1 MTLSL
6 LIAASLA
13 APARAELI
21 SSVNAFQPGKPFTI
35 GIRLTLD
42 DGYHSYWLNPGDSG
56 FAPTA
61 RWKLPKGWKA
71 GPLEFQVP
79 DRITWAGTT
88 VFGYE
93 HGTILLTEITSP
105 PSARSTTLK
114 ADLGWMICKD
124 DCIPLDTPLTLHLRV
139 GKKPEPNRTWAKRI
153 DSIRKAKPGPFVGA
167 GSATMSDSTITLT
180 LANHQM
186 ADDANLDFFPRE
198 TGLADPKGAAVV
210 TKEDGKLI
218 FTMKR
223 QSFSDKKPA
232 RLVGLLKV
240 LNQAEPTAY
249 WVDVPMRPSGSS
261 SPR

>member
-1 MTLSL
+1 MTLAI

-21 SSVNAFQPGKPFTI
+21 SSVNAFQSGKPFTI
-35 GIRLTLD
+35 GIRLTLEE
-42 DGYHSYWLNPGDSG
+42 GYHSYWLNPGDSG

-61 RWKLPKGWKA
+61 RWQLPKGWKA

-93 HGTILLTEITSP
+93 HETILLAEITP
-105 PSARSTTLK
+105 PSSAQSTTLK

-124 DCIPLDTPLTLHLRV
+124 DCIPLDTPLTLHLRA
-139 GKKPEPNRTWAKRI
+139 GSKAEPNRTWAARI
-153 DSIRKAKPGPFVGA
+153 AALQKARPKTVLGT
-167 GSATMSDSTITLT
+167 GSATISESAITLT
-180 LANHQM
+180 LVNHQIPEG
-186 ADDANLDFFPRE
+186 ANLDFYPRE
-198 TGLADPKGAAVV
+198 TGLIDPKEAIVV
-210 TKEDGKLI
+210 ARQAGELI

-223 QSFSDKKPA
+223 QPYSDKKPT

-240 LNQAEPTAY
+240 LNQAQPTAY
-249 WVDVPMRPSGSS
+249 WVSVPMRPSGSN